1 MQSLFIPFDR
11 VHEDGTVDWIKVGI
25 NYQLI
30 YQKLLTCNRRMRS
43 KKYHRENIPSKSREP
58 TWYGEYVMNTSGK
71 LFSVGSRKAI
81 KFGRKFRLPYSS
93 LNELT
98 VDIRGD
104 NDFC

>member
-1 MQSLFIPFDR
+1 
-11 VHEDGTVDWIKVGI
+11 
-25 NYQLI
+25 
-30 YQKLLTCNRRMRS
+30 
-43 KKYHRENIPSKSREP
+43 
-58 TWYGEYVMNTSGK
+58 MNTSGK